1 LDLHSLTSL
10 TPHPSPFRSP
20 IALPSYHPN
29 PTHDSSAPRRRPDG
43 EVSPTTVWS
52 RRWRALGRVVSY
64 GAVPVADRLMRRL
77 PGGASGRC
85 PGRRASPW
93 SGRPRCPPY
102 RPLPVL
108 VHHWV
113 SSRPVSSRPVSS
125 RPVSA
130 RPSCGVRP
138 VPGQPAV
145 ALGITPVPQGLH
157 GWSGSGSVW
166 PAAGPSGSSTA
177 EEAWTQ
183 ATLRRSWVDPVGEG
197 AGRGPGPGCAWAEA
211 AAAFGRRPTREA
223 SLTWGRYRRRL
234 TWSRTR
240 DYSPWSLSSLTPE
253 WTRLEGQ

>member
-1 LDLHSLTSL
+1 
-10 TPHPSPFRSP
+10 
-20 IALPSYHPN
+20 
-29 PTHDSSAPRRRPDG
+29 
-43 EVSPTTVWS
+43 
-52 RRWRALGRVVSY
+52 
-64 GAVPVADRLMRRL
+64 MRRL

-113 SSRPVSSRPVSS
+113 STRSGVQPSGVQPSGVQPSGVRPSGVRPSGVRPSGVRPSGVRSPGSIVRDRPVRPSGAARPASSRL
-125 RPVSA
+125 VSA

-138 VPGQPAV
+138 VPGQPAA
-145 ALGITPVPQGLH
+145 ALGITPVRQGLH

-183 ATLRRSWVDPVGEG
+183 ATLRRSWVRRWGG
-197 AGRGPGPGCAWAEA
+197 AGRGPGPGCARAEA
-211 AAAFGRRPTREA
+211 AAVPGR
-223 SLTWGRYRRRL
+223 
-234 TWSRTR
+234 
-240 DYSPWSLSSLTPE
+240 
-253 WTRLEGQ
+253 